1 MATINPYLNFSGN
14 TETAFQLYKSV
25 FKTEFTSLVRFKE
38 GGDPAKLSEAEGE
51 KIMHVSL
58 PIGKGN
64 LLYGTDVL
72 ESSGYPLTPGD
83 NINLS
88 ITADS
93 KDEADHILNGLSE
106 GGRVIM
112 PMQDTFWGAY
122 FGMCTD
128 PFGIK
133 WLISY
138 DYPKVEQ

>member
-38 GGDPAKLSEAEGE
+38 GGDPTKLSEAEGE
-51 KIMHVSL
+51 KLMHVSL

-64 LLYGTDVL
+64 FLFGTDVL
-72 ESSGYPLTPGD
+72 ESSGFPLTSGD

-93 KDEADHILNGLSE
+93 KEEADHILNGLSE
-106 GGRVIM
+106 GGTVIM

-138 DYPKVEQ
+138 DYPKV